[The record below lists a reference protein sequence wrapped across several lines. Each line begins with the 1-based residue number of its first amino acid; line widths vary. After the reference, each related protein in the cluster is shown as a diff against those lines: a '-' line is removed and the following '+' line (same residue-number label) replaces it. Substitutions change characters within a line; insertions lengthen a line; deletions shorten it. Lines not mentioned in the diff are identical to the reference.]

1 MRGSVEKRSSLI
13 HFDYLTPL
21 MTAILSQVSGNP
33 KIGGYDQLG
42 GS

>member
-13 HFDYLTPL
+13 HFDYLT
-21 MTAILSQVSGNP
+21 ASHA